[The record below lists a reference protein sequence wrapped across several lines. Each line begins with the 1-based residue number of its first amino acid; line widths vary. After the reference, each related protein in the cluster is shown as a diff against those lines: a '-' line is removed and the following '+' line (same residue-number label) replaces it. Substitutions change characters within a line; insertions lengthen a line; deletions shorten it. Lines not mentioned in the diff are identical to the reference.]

1 VFLSSNGEYQGPTFY
16 QVSAGNGSWTT
27 SGLALGD
34 LNGDGKPDVAVASVD
49 EQLDG
54 VVSVFMGNGNGTF
67 QAPQIAITMG
77 SGEDLAG
84 SIAIGDFN
92 GDGKGDLAY
101 FYNNVNAP
109 IVAVA
114 LGAGNGTFSTP
125 QPYSVN
131 GTYFTLAD
139 VNGDGNLDIVTDGV
153 SILYGD
159 GKGGFPRRRDVA
171 SPVTGAVILTDF
183 DGDGIPDI
191 VAGTGT
197 ASVLAGDA
205 LAVLRGKS
213 DGSFVGEPV
222 TFVAGLSTPAAAASS
237 IATADFNGDGI
248 PDVALA
254 FGPYDGTPSLV
265 ILNGNGDGTLAPGF
279 TAPLAGM
286 PDQTLIADFNHDG
299 KPDLAI
305 LESYENTLQIFLGQ
319 GNGTFSS
326 PASITLPNDALA
338 LAVGDFNGDGKLDLA
353 FATSTGAGNPGNGG
367 VILLGNGDGTFTS
380 PLTFRLAF
388 APAWMA
394 VGDFNSD
401 GKLDLAFANQG
412 TDSKTDG
419 SLAILFGKGDGT
431 FGSATTIPLSYGPSV
446 GPIYVYAADLNRDGK
461 LDLVAMLSSYQADFS
476 AAAVLLGNGDGTFQ
490 PAVAYPASGSAVGV
504 ADVNGD
510 KIPDL
515 ITEGGYLI
523 GEGDGTFQ
531 PLARAPVSPGAIADY
546 NGDGKPDFA
555 SVDTIGVGV
564 ALNLSPAASGPPLVV
579 YSAASL
585 TAGPLAP
592 ESLATAFGVNLGATV
607 SVVDSAGTP
616 RSATTIYTSPQ
627 QINFQVPAGTA
638 TGLATVTISGT
649 GVPTVSTQVQIASV
663 APTLFQ
669 LNAGG
674 LAAAYALNVSSGVE
688 TYEPVY
694 TLLSGYIVPAPIAL
708 AGQTYLILYGTGIRG
723 ANGECT
729 AWGDFTAT
737 VTYAGPDPQFPGV
750 DQVNLVLPATI
761 ESGYTAV
768 TLTCAGTAVNTVYI
782 DVQ

>member
-1 VFLSSNGEYQGPTFY
+1 
-16 QVSAGNGSWTT
+16 
-27 SGLALGD
+27 
-34 LNGDGKPDVAVASVD
+34 
-49 EQLDG
+49 
-54 VVSVFMGNGNGTF
+54 
-67 QAPQIAITMG
+67 
-77 SGEDLAG
+77 
-84 SIAIGDFN
+84 
-92 GDGKGDLAY
+92 
-101 FYNNVNAP
+101 
-109 IVAVA
+109 
-114 LGAGNGTFSTP
+114 
-125 QPYSVN
+125 VN

-139 VNGDGNLDIVTDGV
+139 LNGDGNLDIVTDGV

-159 GKGGFPRRRDVA
+159 GKGGFPHRRDAA

-191 VAGTGT
+191 VVGTGT
-197 ASVLAGDA
+197 GSVLAGDA

-237 IATADFNGDGI
+237 TATADFNGDGV

-254 FGPYDGTPSLV
+254 FGPYDGTPSLQ
-265 ILNGNGDGTLAPGF
+265 ILNGNGDGTFTPGF
-279 TAPLAGM
+279 RSPLAGI
-286 PDQTLIADFNHDG
+286 PDQTLVADFNHDG

-305 LESYENTLQIFLGQ
+305 LESYENTLQIFRGQ

-326 PASITLPNDALA
+326 PTSITLPNDAEA

-353 FATSTGAGNPGNGG
+353 FATNTGTGTGNAGNGG
-367 VILLGNGDGTFTS
+367 AILLGNGDGTFAS
-380 PLTFRLAF
+380 PLTFALAF
-388 APAWMA
+388 SPAWMTM
-394 VGDFNSD
+394 GDFNGD
-401 GKLDLAFANQG
+401 GKLDLVFANQG

-419 SLAILFGKGDGT
+419 SLVILFGKGDGT
-431 FGSATTIPLSYGPSV
+431 FGSPTTIPLSYGPSV
-446 GPIYVYAADLNRDGK
+446 GPTYVYAADLNRDGK
-461 LDLVAMLSSYQADFS
+461 LDLVAMLSSYQADSS

-490 PAVAYPASGSAVGV
+490 PAVAYTAPASTVGV

-515 ITEGGYLI
+515 ITNRGYLI
-523 GEGDGTFQ
+523 GLGDGTFQ
-531 PLARAPVSPGAIADY
+531 PFVQAPVSPFAIADY
-546 NGDGKPDFA
+546 NGDGKPDFT

-564 ALNLSPAASGPPLVV
+564 ALNLSPAAGGPPLVV

-585 TAGPLAP
+585 AAGPLAP

-607 SVVDSAGTP
+607 SVVDSAGTS

-638 TGLATVTISGT
+638 SGTAAVTISGT
-649 GVPTVSTQVQIASV
+649 GVPTVSTQAQIASV

-674 LAAAYALNVSSGVE
+674 LAAAYVLNVSSGVE

-694 TLLSGYIVPAPIAL
+694 TLLNGYIVPAPIAL

-723 ANGECT
+723 ANGACT
-729 AWGDFTAT
+729 AYADFTAT

-750 DQVNLVLPATI
+750 DQVNLLLPATI

-782 DVQ
+782 YIQ